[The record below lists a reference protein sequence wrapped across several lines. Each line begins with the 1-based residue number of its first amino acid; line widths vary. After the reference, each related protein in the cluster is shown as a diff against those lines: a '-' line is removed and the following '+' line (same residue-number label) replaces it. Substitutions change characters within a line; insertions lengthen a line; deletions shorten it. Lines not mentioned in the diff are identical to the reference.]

1 MMDSLHDSKVAKLEE
16 IQKVIVAKKEAD
28 AQKWNAEVHL
38 VRQANT
44 ACPAIS
50 ATGTYYDIV
59 QLLFDGLAQVELDAY
74 FKAGTEAQEAVWNQ
88 IDICYECLKEMRNS
102 FREQEEGGY
111 DVR

>member
-1 MMDSLHDSKVAKLEE
+1 MNDRLHDSKVEKLEE
-16 IQKVIVAKKEAD
+16 IKKVIVQEKEANE
-28 AQKWNAEVHL
+28 QKGNAEVHL

-59 QLLFDGLAQVELDAY
+59 KLLFDGLAQVELDAY
-74 FKAGTEAQEAVWNQ
+74 FKGGTKAQEVIWHH
-88 IDICYECLKEMRNS
+88 IDLCYECLKEMRKS
-102 FREQEEGGY
+102 FMEHEEGGY

>member
-16 IQKVIVAKKEAD
+16 IQKVIVAKKEAN
-28 AQKWNAEVHL
+28 AQKGNAEVHL

-59 QLLFDGLAQVELDAY
+59 QLLFDGLAQVELDA
-74 FKAGTEAQEAVWNQ
+74 GTEAQEAVWNQ

>member
-1 MMDSLHDSKVAKLEE
+1 MNDSLHDSKVEKLEE
-16 IQKVIVAKKEAD
+16 IKKVIVQEKEENE
-28 AQKWNAEVHL
+28 QKGNAEVHL

-74 FKAGTEAQEAVWNQ
+74 FKEGTKAQAVIWHH
-88 IDICYECLKEMRNS
+88 IDLCYECLQEMRKS
-102 FREQEEGGY
+102 FIEHEEGGY

>member
-16 IQKVIVAKKEAD
+16 IQKVIVAKKEAN
-28 AQKWNAEVHL
+28 AQKGNAEVHL

-59 QLLFDGLAQVELDAY
+59 QLLFAGTAQVELHAY
-74 FKAGTEAQEAVWNQ
+74 FKEGPKAQAVIWHH
-88 IDICYECLKEMRNS
+88 IDLCYECLKEMRKS
-102 FREQEEGGY
+102 FIEHEEGGY

>member
-1 MMDSLHDSKVAKLEE
+1 MNDSLHDSKVTKLEE
-16 IQKVIVAKKEAD
+16 IKKVMVQEKEANE
-28 AQKWNAEVHL
+28 QKENAEVHL

-59 QLLFDGLAQVELDAY
+59 QLLFDGLAQVELYAY
-74 FKAGTEAQEAVWNQ
+74 FKAGTEAQESVWNQ

-102 FREQEEGGY
+102 FREQEEGDY